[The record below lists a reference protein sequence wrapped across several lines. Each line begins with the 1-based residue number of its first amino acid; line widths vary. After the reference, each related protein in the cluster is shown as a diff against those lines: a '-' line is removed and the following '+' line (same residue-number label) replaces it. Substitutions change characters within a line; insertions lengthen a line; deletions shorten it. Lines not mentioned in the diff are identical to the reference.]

1 MTPSRKVKLSALRI
15 ERSAT
20 PPTKSARLIRPGG
33 TIHVYPAV
41 IWGVRLCQAEGKPI
55 DGAMM
60 SHYAERSLD
69 LLRSAVSAYAWRERR
84 KAMAR

>member
-1 MTPSRKVKLSALRI
+1 MTPSRKAKLSA
-15 ERSAT
+15 

-41 IWGVRLCQAEGKPI
+41 IWGVRLCQAEGRPI
-55 DGAMM
+55 DVAMM

-84 KAMAR
+84 KALVR